1 MRCSDALVPVARD
14 ADRPLDPRCRA
25 DRAARPGVRAGL
37 TVLTGE
43 TGAGKSIL
51 LDSLGL
57 AIGARAETG
66 LVRATAEQASVTACF
81 TPPDD
86 HAVGGRCSTS
96 MGWPARTRSSC
107 AASSRR
113 TADRAPSS
121 TTIRWASDCCG
132 GSARLLV
139 EVQGQHEQ
147 MSLADPA
154 QPRRPAGC
162 VRRAGAA
169 CAQAVAEAWRAWRDA
184 LKALEQAREAIA
196 AAERDEEWLRHAV
209 DELATLAPRLGEEDA
224 LARERQR
231 LQQNERRAEAIAAA
245 LSELTP
251 RDRRGAGPAAS
262 LRAAARALQRLVPVR
277 PAGGGEPGRSGT
289 RRAGTG
295 GGGAGRG
302 GNLADPSGRRCRG
315 RSPPAGTVGGAA
327 VRAARRR
334 PQARCRGARP
344 AGVAGYAGRPAG
356 RAGNRGGGDRGAG
369 AGGARHARNVMPPPP
384 ASCRPRAPPPP
395 AGWRRRWPGSCR
407 RCGWTRRGSSPRSR
421 DLPETGWGP
430 GGTDQVRFL
439 IATNPG
445 QEPGPLARVASGGE
459 LSRLMLAMKVV
470 LSAGSAVPTLVF
482 DEVDSGIG
490 GATAAAV
497 GERLA
502 RVAEG
507 VQVLV
512 VTHSPQVAA
521 RGAAHLR
528 VAKAVG
534 PGPHRDD
541 GEPAWRRTSGG
552 RRSPGCWPERRCP
565 TRPGRRRTICCGCRG
580 RPRGCW
586 CEGTLGAYPD
596 RHCPALSGRT
606 YTSTCRRQVARTS
619 RVNDRLLMERSTNA
633 GTRPDDRIP
642 KPPSTP

>member
-1 MRCSDALVPVARD
+1 MLTALSIRD
-14 ADRPLDPRCRA
+14 VVLIERLDLTF
-25 DRAARPGVRAGL
+25 GSGL

-66 LVRATAEQASVTACF
+66 LVRAAAEQASVTACF
-81 TPPDD
+81 TPPED
-86 HAVGGRCSTS
+86 HAVAALLDEHGLTAEDEIVLRRIVTKDGR
-96 MGWPARTRSSC
+96 
-107 AASSRR
+107 SRAFVNDHPVGVGLLR
-113 TADRAPSS
+113 RV
-121 TTIRWASDCCG
+121 
-132 GSARLLV
+132 GSLLV
-139 EVQGQHEQ
+139 EVQGQFEQ

-154 QPRRPAGC
+154 RHAGLLDAFGTPGPL
-162 VRRAGAA
+162 R
-169 CAQAVAEAWRAWRDA
+169 QAVAEAWRAWRDA
-184 LKALEQAREAIA
+184 LKTLEQAREAIA

-251 RDRRGAGPAAS
+251 RDRRGSGPASS
-262 LRAAARALQRLVPVR
+262 LRAAARSLQRLVPSGQ
-277 PAGGGEPGRSGT
+277 PEAGNP
-289 RRAGTG
+289 
-295 GGGAGRG
+295 
-302 GNLADPSGRRCRG
+302 ADP
-315 RSPPAGTVGGAA
+315 ALAA
-327 VRAARRR
+327 LERAEEALAEAETLLTRLAADAEVDPRLLEQSEERLFALRAA
-334 PQARCRGARP
+334 ARKH
-344 AGVAGYAGRPAG
+344 GVAVP
-356 RAGNRGGGDRGAG
+356 
-369 AGGARHARNVMPPPP
+369 
-384 ASCRPRAPPPP
+384 
-395 AGWRRRWPGSCR
+395 
-407 RCGWTRRGSSPRSR
+407 
-421 DLPETGWGP
+421 DLPELLDTLADRLAALETGAAEIAVLEQAARDTRDRYAAAAGKLSAARTAASGKLEKAVAKELPPLRLDKARFFAEVSDLPEAGWGP

-528 VAKAVG
+528 VAKASG
-534 PGPHRDD
+534 RD
-541 GEPAWRRTSGG
+541 RTSTTVNQLGAE
-552 RRSPGCWPERRCP
+552 ERREEIARMLAGE
-565 TRPGRRRTICCGCRG
+565 TVSDAARAAADDLLRVQRPPQG
-580 RPRGCW
+580 
-586 CEGTLGAYPD
+586 
-596 RHCPALSGRT
+596 
-606 YTSTCRRQVARTS
+606 
-619 RVNDRLLMERSTNA
+619 LLV
-633 GTRPDDRIP
+633 
-642 KPPSTP
+642 